1 MDLPESDPP
10 PGPADDLPAEATR
23 FVGRSNE
30 LKQLVRLVTR
40 ERLVTLTG
48 VGGAGKTRLAIQ
60 AANRV
65 RGSFPDGITY
75 VSLAD
80 LHDEELLCELVG
92 DALGFR
98 GSVHRWNAD
107 TLVKYLADSH
117 RLLVLDNCE
126 HMVGACAQLID
137 ALLIACPRVSIL
149 ATSREPIAVVGEN
162 VFPTLPLEVPT
173 ADCPFEGFGQ
183 YDAVRLFVE
192 RAVSVLPTFKLT
204 EANHQA
210 VAELCR
216 MLDGIPLAVELA
228 AVRLRALSLE
238 QLVQL
243 LGARPDLLDS
253 GRRGGPARQRTL
265 SASMSWS
272 YDSCSV
278 AEQLLWGRVSVF
290 SGGVELTAAEGI
302 CADERIPSDQ
312 ILPLLTSLVDKS
324 ILIREEDR
332 GRVRYRLLE
341 TIRQFGL
348 NKLGDDAAD
357 LTEWRRRHRDW
368 YLAVVNRAMLDWTTP
383 GLPEGQE
390 LLRADIANLRGA
402 LDFCLSEPGEAA
414 AGLRMASALYQYWL
428 MSGLLAEGSYWT
440 ERLLAAVPESGPV
453 RIRGLY
459 AAASLCILRRELDS
473 AAGMLDEADQMT
485 DAGATGRAYIVQGH
499 GLLALMRDDTE
510 QAATLLE
517 QALGQLEAAD
527 DRSGAAITLV
537 LYAIVSMLR
546 GESDR
551 VAEAHRR
558 CRELTVP
565 FGETWAW
572 SSSLWAAGMDAWNR
586 GDLAEASELLRAALD
601 LKRPLRDHIGIAEAI
616 EGIAWVAASDGKLE
630 RAAVLLG
637 AADRIWHGMG
647 MSADTVPGFHRHRE
661 DSAKLARR
669 LGERPFQAAHRRG
682 NQLTLD
688 ESVAFALEE
697 SVPSDGPEGIAK
709 PTKRERQIA
718 ELIALGHSNQ
728 DIADELVLSRRTV
741 EAHVQHLLAKLGFNT
756 RTQVAAWVA
765 HQNAVRG

>member
-10 PGPADDLPAEATR
+10 RRLADDLPADATR

-30 LKQLVRLVTR
+30 LKQLVRLLTR

-65 RGSFPDGITY
+65 RGSFPDGIAY

-80 LHDEELLCELVG
+80 LHDDELLCELVG

-98 GSVHRWNAD
+98 GSVHRWNAH
-107 TLVKYLADSH
+107 TLVDYLTDSH

-126 HMVGACAQLID
+126 HLVGACAHLID
-137 ALLIACPRVSIL
+137 ELLIACPRVSIL

-162 VFPTLPLEVPT
+162 VFPTLPLEVPA
-173 ADCPFEGFGQ
+173 ADCPFDGLAQ

-192 RAVSVLPTFKLT
+192 RAVSVLPSFKLT

-238 QLVQL
+238 QLAEL
-243 LGARPDLLDS
+243 LAGRPDLLDS

-272 YDSCSV
+272 YDICSV
-278 AEQLLWGRVSVF
+278 PEQLLWGRVSVF
-290 SGGVELTAAEGI
+290 SGGVELSAAEGI
-302 CADERIPSDQ
+302 CADDRIPADQ

-324 ILIREEDR
+324 ILIREEGC

-348 NKLGDDAAD
+348 NKLGDDGAD
-357 LTEWRRRHRDW
+357 VTHWRRRHRDW
-368 YLAVVNRAMLDWTTP
+368 YLAVVKRAMLDWSAP
-383 GLPEGQE
+383 GLAESQE
-390 LLRADIANLRGA
+390 LLRADIANLRAA
-402 LDFCLSEPGEAA
+402 LEFCLAEPGEAA
-414 AGLRMASALYQYWL
+414 SGLQMASALYQYWM

-440 ERLLAAVPESGPV
+440 ERLLDAVPEPGPV
-453 RIRGLY
+453 RIHGLY
-459 AAASLCILRRELDS
+459 AAASLCILRRELD
-473 AAGMLDEADQMT
+473 AGARMLDEADQMV
-485 DAGATGRAYIVQGH
+485 DADATGRAYVVQAQ
-499 GLLALMRDDTE
+499 GLLALMRDNTE
-510 QAATLLE
+510 QAAALLE
-517 QALGQLEAAD
+517 RALGQFEAAD
-527 DRSGAAITLV
+527 DQAGSAITLV

-546 GESDR
+546 GESDQ
-551 VAEAHRR
+551 VTEAHRR

-565 FGETWAW
+565 YGETWAW

-586 GDLAEASELLRAALD
+586 GELAEASELLRAALD

-616 EGIAWVAASDGKLE
+616 EGIAWVAAGDGKLE

-647 MSADTVPGFHRHRE
+647 MSVDTVPGFNRHR
-661 DSAKLARR
+661 DHSAKLARR

-682 NQLTLD
+682 NQMTLD
-688 ESVAFALEE
+688 ESMAFALDE
-697 SVPSDGPEGIAK
+697 SVPSGGSDGIAK

-718 ELIALGHSNQ
+718 DLIALGYSNQ

-741 EAHVQHLLAKLGFNT
+741 EAHVQHVMAKLGFNN

-765 HQNAVRG
+765 HQNAVGG

>member
-10 PGPADDLPAEATR
+10 RRLADDLPADATR

-30 LKQLVRLVTR
+30 LKQLVRLLTR

-65 RGSFPDGITY
+65 RGSFPDGIAY

-80 LHDEELLCELVG
+80 LHDDELLCELVG

-98 GSVHRWNAD
+98 GSVHRWNAH
-107 TLVKYLADSH
+107 TLVDYLTDSH

-126 HMVGACAQLID
+126 HLVGACAHLID
-137 ALLIACPRVSIL
+137 ELLIACPRVSIL

-162 VFPTLPLEVPT
+162 VFPTLPLEVPA
-173 ADCPFEGFGQ
+173 ADCPFDGLAQ

-192 RAVSVLPTFKLT
+192 RAVSVLPSFKLT

-238 QLVQL
+238 QLAEL
-243 LGARPDLLDS
+243 LAGRPDLLDS

-272 YDSCSV
+272 YDICSV
-278 AEQLLWGRVSVF
+278 PEQLLWGRVSVF
-290 SGGVELTAAEGI
+290 SGGVELSAAEGI
-302 CADERIPSDQ
+302 CADDRIPADQ

-324 ILIREEDR
+324 ILIREEGC

-348 NKLGDDAAD
+348 NKLGDDGAD
-357 LTEWRRRHRDW
+357 VTHWRRRHRDW
-368 YLAVVNRAMLDWTTP
+368 YLAVVKRAMLDWSAP
-383 GLPEGQE
+383 GLAESQE
-390 LLRADIANLRGA
+390 LLRADIANLRAA
-402 LDFCLSEPGEAA
+402 LEFCLAEPGEAA
-414 AGLRMASALYQYWL
+414 SGLQMASALYQYWM

-440 ERLLAAVPESGPV
+440 ERLLDAVPEPCPV
-453 RIRGLY
+453 RIHGLY
-459 AAASLCILRRELDS
+459 AAASLCILRRELD
-473 AAGMLDEADQMT
+473 AGARMLDEADQMV
-485 DAGATGRAYIVQGH
+485 DADATGRAYVVQAQ
-499 GLLALMRDDTE
+499 GLLALMRDNTE
-510 QAATLLE
+510 QAAALLE
-517 QALGQLEAAD
+517 RALGQFEAAD
-527 DRSGAAITLV
+527 DQAGSAITLV

-546 GESDR
+546 GESDQ
-551 VAEAHRR
+551 VTEAHRR

-565 FGETWAW
+565 YGETWAW

-586 GDLAEASELLRAALD
+586 GELAEASELLRAALD

-616 EGIAWVAASDGKLE
+616 EGIAWVAAGDGKLE

-647 MSADTVPGFHRHRE
+647 MSVDTVPGFNRHR
-661 DSAKLARR
+661 DHSAKLARR

-682 NQLTLD
+682 NQMTLD
-688 ESVAFALEE
+688 ESMAFALDE
-697 SVPSDGPEGIAK
+697 SVPSGGSDGIAK

-718 ELIALGHSNQ
+718 DLIALGYSNQ

-741 EAHVQHLLAKLGFNT
+741 EAHVQHVMAKLGFNN

-765 HQNAVRG
+765 HQNAVGG

>member
-1 MDLPESDPP
+1 MGLPEPDLPC
-10 PGPADDLPAEATR
+10 GPADDLPAETTR
-23 FVGRSNE
+23 FIGRSNE
-30 LKQLVRLVTR
+30 LKQLVRLATR

-48 VGGAGKTRLAIQ
+48 VGGAGKTRLAIE

-65 RGSFPDGITY
+65 RSSFPDGITY
-75 VSLAD
+75 ISLAD
-80 LHDEELLCELVG
+80 LHDDALLCDLVG
-92 DALGFR
+92 DALGFP
-98 GSVHRWNAD
+98 GSVNRWNAKN
-107 TLVKYLADSH
+107 LVNYLTDSH
-117 RLLVLDNCE
+117 RLLVFDNCE

-137 ALLIACPRVSIL
+137 ALMSACPGVSIL
-149 ATSREPIAVVGEN
+149 ATSREPIAVIGEN

-173 ADCPFEGFGQ
+173 AECPFEGFGQ

-192 RAVSVLPTFKLT
+192 RAISVVPTFKLT
-204 EANHQA
+204 ESNYQA

-216 MLDGIPLAVELA
+216 ILDGIPLAVELA

-238 QLVQL
+238 QLVGL
-243 LGARPDLLDS
+243 LAARPDLLDS

-272 YDSCSV
+272 YDICSV
-278 AEQLLWGRVSVF
+278 EEQLLWARVSVF
-290 SGGVELTAAEGI
+290 SGGVELAAAEGV
-302 CADERIPSDQ
+302 CADDRIPAEQ
-312 ILPLLTSLVDKS
+312 VLPLLTSLVDKS

-348 NKLGDDAAD
+348 NKLGGDAAD
-357 LTEWRRRHRDW
+357 TVDWRRRHRDW
-368 YLAVVNRAMLDWTTP
+368 YLAIVNRAMLDWAP
-383 GLPEGQE
+383 PRLAEDQE
-390 LLRADIANLRGA
+390 LLRADIANLRVA
-402 LDFCLSEPGEAA
+402 LDFCLTEPGEAA
-414 AGLRMASALYQYWL
+414 AGLGMASALYQYWM

-440 ERLLAAVPESGPV
+440 ERLLAMVPESGPV
-453 RIRGLY
+453 RVRGLY

-473 AAGMLDEADQMT
+473 AARMLDEAEQIGDV
-485 DAGATGRAYIVQGH
+485 DATGRAYVTQGQ
-499 GLLALMRDDTE
+499 GLLALTRDDPE
-510 QAATLLE
+510 QAATLLAA
-517 QALGQLEAAD
+517 ALDQLDAAND
-527 DRSGAAITLV
+527 CSGTAITLV
-537 LYAIVSMLR
+537 LFAIVSMLR
-546 GESDR
+546 GESDK

-565 FGETWAW
+565 RGETWAW

-586 GDLAEASELLRAALD
+586 GNLAEASVLLRSGLS
-601 LKRPLRDHIGIAEAI
+601 LKRPLRDQIGTAEAL

-647 MSADTVPGFHRHRE
+647 MSVDTVPGFFRHRE
-661 DSAKLARR
+661 VSAKLARR
-669 LGERPFQAAHRRG
+669 LGERPFQAAHRHG
-682 NQLTLD
+682 NRMTLD

-697 SVPSDGPEGIAK
+697 SVPNSGPDSIAR
-709 PTKRERQIA
+709 PTKREREIA

-728 DIADELVLSRRTV
+728 EIADELVLSRRTV

-756 RTQVAAWVA
+756 RTQIAAWVA